1 MSNTNIGF
9 RNMPRYRDMT
19 PDKALPHIEAIGIGN
34 RNVGVNMLNALIVAE
49 KALKRVTPTK
59 TTHEATLYRCNTC
72 PNCGNVVDE
81 FTEFIP
87 GQRIHVYPDYCK
99 FCGQALLWE

>member
-1 MSNTNIGF
+1 MSNTNIDF
-9 RNMPRYRDMT
+9 LNMPRYRDMT
-19 PDKALPHIEAIGIGN
+19 PDKALPYIEAIGIGN
-34 RNVGVNMLNALIVAE
+34 REIERNMLDALIVAE

-72 PNCGNVVDE
+72 PNCGSVVDE
-81 FTEFIP
+81 FTEFK
-87 GQRIHVYPDYCK
+87 GQKVHVSTNYCK

>member
-1 MSNTNIGF
+1 MSNTNINF

-19 PDKALPHIEAIGIGN
+19 PDKALPYIEAIGIGN
-34 RNVGVNMLNALIVAE
+34 REIEVNMLNALIVAE

-72 PNCGNVVDE
+72 PNCGSVVDE
-81 FTEFIP
+81 FTEFN
-87 GQRIHVYPDYCK
+87 GQRTHVQTNYCK